1 MDHRVLDDI
10 VEMLNEG
17 AWNYTVFLHCTEMPL
32 LGPVSES
39 ALMKAA
45 FGIDAVIGEIKEV
58 EKASVW
64 PEIRDNLLYEGNHGC
79 GPAPQTLRSATLL
92 GLLDVLKSE
101 VAHLVDAAS
110 TIESFW
116 LSEGDPAYRVYW
128 DFGFLF
134 MEKEVAHVFL
144 GSSSD

>member
-1 MDHRVLDDI
+1 MDPRVLDD
-10 VEMLNEG
+10 VAETLNRNG
-17 AWNYTVFLHCTEMPL
+17 RNYTVFLQYTEVPL
-32 LGPVSES
+32 PGPVSKGTI
-39 ALMKAA
+39 MKAA
-45 FGIDAVIGEIKEV
+45 FGIDAVIGEIREV

-64 PEIRDNLLYEGNHGC
+64 TEIRDNLLYEGDHGC
-79 GPAPQTLRSATLL
+79 GPAPQTLRSTKLL

-101 VAHLVDAAS
+101 VGHLVDGAS

-134 MEKEVAHVFL
+134 TGREGARVLL